1 MRHKSENISNGAITL
16 ARGAP
21 RDRNIGL
28 NIIYQLELMIEVAA
42 VTKPARIVEPYG
54 WAGHIPFAFWV
65 MKALAPRVYVEL
77 GTHTG
82 NSYFAFCQ
90 SVHDNRLP
98 TRCYAVDT
106 WRGDEHAGYYS
117 DEIYRDVS
125 NYNERQYSGFSR
137 LLRMPFDEALGA
149 FSDHSIDLLHID
161 GLHTYE
167 AVRHNFENWLPKM
180 SDSGVVLFH
189 DITVRGA
196 DFGVWKFWEEVS
208 PGYPHLSFDHSHGLG
223 VLVVGKNVP
232 PAFSQVLREFGSIE
246 GQDHSKA
253 YFERLGKL
261 VEAEYR
267 LRVLQEVN
275 MKLGFALKEEHACLE
290 EVQNKLDRM
299 MKSSSWRITQPWRRF
314 TKSFRKKSR
323 RIRSLLKGKKQT
335 RKENGY
341 DRWLEMYDVLGDESR
356 KRIQSEISAMEQPP
370 LISVVMPVYNPD
382 PAFLKVA
389 MDSVVNQLYPH
400 WELCIADD
408 HSPDEGV
415 RELIRS
421 YAEKD
426 SRIRY
431 VFRTTNG
438 HISEASN
445 SAIQFATGS
454 FMALL
459 DHDDQLH
466 ELALFYVAR
475 EIHSHPEADLIY
487 TDEDKIDEN
496 GRRYNP
502 YFKSDF
508 NYDLFLNH
516 NMISHL
522 GVYRLALIREIGG
535 FRKGFEGSQD
545 YDLALRM
552 IEKISPEKIQ
562 HIPKVLY
569 HWRAHQESTAATIKA
584 KPYALIAAMRA
595 IDEHLQRRGISATV
609 ESFSGGTL
617 RVRYAVQDPLPS
629 VEIVVL
635 TRDKSEVLKTC
646 IESIVSRTTYRN
658 YTVTI
663 VDNGSVEPETMHYFE
678 SLQSNSGISVV
689 RDDSPFNFPR
699 LNNNAVRRSTADFVC
714 LLNND
719 TEVITPEWLEE
730 MLGHAVQPW
739 VGAVGAKLWYPN
751 KTLQHGGIITGLVGI
766 AGHAHK
772 FFEENNPGYFG
783 RAGLQQSFSAVTAA
797 CMLVRRSTYLEV
809 HGLDEEH
816 LQVAYNDVDFCL
828 RLIEAGYRNVWTPYA
843 ELYHHE
849 SLTRGYEDTPEKQL
863 RFQKEITYM
872 QQRWGDILPQDP
884 VYNPNLT
891 LESEDFAL
899 AWPPR
904 TDRELYHG

>member
-1 MRHKSENISNGAITL
+1 
-16 ARGAP
+16 
-21 RDRNIGL
+21 
-28 NIIYQLELMIEVAA
+28 MIEVAA
-42 VTKPARIVEPYG
+42 VTKPARIVEPPG
-54 WAGHIPFAFWV
+54 WVGHIPFAFGI
-65 MKALAPRVYVEL
+65 MKILCPKIFVEL

-98 TRCYAVDT
+98 TRCSAVDT
-106 WRGDEHAGYYS
+106 WGGDEHAGYYS

-137 LLRMPFDEALGA
+137 LLRMPFDEALGE
-149 FSDHSIDLLHID
+149 FSDRSVDLLHID

-167 AVRHNFENWLPKM
+167 AVRHVFESWLPKM

-189 DITVRGA
+189 DITVRRA

-208 PGYPHLSFDHSHGLG
+208 ARYPHLSFEHSHGLG

-232 PAFSQVLREFGSIE
+232 SAFSQVLREFGSIE

-267 LRVLQEVN
+267 LEKAEKIFEDANNTFRYLLVAEY
-275 MKLGFALKEEHACLE
+275 ESS
-290 EVQNKLDRM
+290 NKSQHELARIRN
-299 MKSSSWRITQPWRRF
+299 SSSWRITKPWR
-314 TKSFRKKSR
+314 SFIKFFRTGLRTIRVRLSGNKQTNKQTTKKSYYEWWVE
-323 RIRSLLKGKKQT
+323 K
-335 RKENGY
+335 
-341 DRWLEMYDVLGDESR
+341 YDVFDDETH
-356 KRIQSEISAMEQPP
+356 KLILTEISAMEQPP

-382 PAFLKVA
+382 PAFLKA
-389 MDSVVNQLYPH
+389 ALDSVFNQLYPH

-408 HSPDEGV
+408 NSSDEGV

-431 VFRTTNG
+431 VFRKTNG

-445 SAIQFATGS
+445 SAMQLATGT

-466 ELALFYVAR
+466 ELALFYVAK
-475 EIHSHPEADLIY
+475 EILSHPEADLVY
-487 TDEDKIDEN
+487 TDEDKIDAS
-496 GRRYNP
+496 GRRCSP

-508 NYDLFLNH
+508 NYDLFLNQ
-516 NMISHL
+516 NMICHL
-522 GVYRLALIREIGG
+522 GVYRMALVREIGG

-545 YDLALRM
+545 YDLALRV
-552 IEKISPEKIQ
+552 IDHSSPEKIR
-562 HIPKVLY
+562 HIPRALY
-569 HWRAHQESTAATIKA
+569 HWRAHQESTAATIDA
-584 KPYALIAAMRA
+584 KPYSVIAATRA
-595 IDEHLQRRGISATV
+595 VDEHLRRRGIAATV
-609 ESFSGGTL
+609 ESSPKIREML
-617 RVRYAVQDPLPS
+617 RVRYALQEPLPS

-635 TRDKSEVLKTC
+635 TRDKAEVLKTC
-646 IESIVSRTTYRN
+646 IDSIISKTTYSN
-658 YTVTI
+658 YAVTI

-678 SLQSNSGISVV
+678 SLQGNAGISVV

-699 LNNNAVRRSTADFVC
+699 LNNNAVHRSTADFVC

-730 MLGHAVQPW
+730 MLGHAAQPE
-739 VGAVGAKLWYPN
+739 VGAVGARLWYPN
-751 KTLQHGGIITGLVGI
+751 KTLQHGGIIIGI
-766 AGHAHK
+766 GGVAGHAHK
-772 FFEENNPGYFG
+772 YFDENNPGYFC
-783 RAGLQQSFSAVTAA
+783 RAFLQQSFSAVTAA
-797 CMLVRRSTYLEV
+797 CLLVRRSRYLEV

-816 LQVAYNDVDFCL
+816 LQVAFNDVDFCL
-828 RLIEAGYRNVWTPYA
+828 RLKEAGYRNVWTPYA
-843 ELYHHE
+843 ELFHHE
-849 SLTRGYEDTPEKQL
+849 SLTRGYEDTSEKQL
-863 RFQKEITYM
+863 RFRKEAMYFRD
-872 QQRWGDILPQDP
+872 RWRHILYQDP
-884 VYNPNLT
+884 AYNPNLT

-899 AWPPR
+899 AWLPR
-904 TDRELYHG
+904 TDWVQ